1 MGGHQP
7 VRGSRQATRQATR
20 RDAESVR
27 LMAVDSETIT
37 AALSAAFPELYV
49 EVNVREG
56 SCGAFVDLVVVSPGF
71 EGAIHAISM
80 QAST

>member
-1 MGGHQP
+1 
-7 VRGSRQATRQATR
+7 
-20 RDAESVR
+20 
-27 LMAVDSETIT
+27 MAVDSETIT